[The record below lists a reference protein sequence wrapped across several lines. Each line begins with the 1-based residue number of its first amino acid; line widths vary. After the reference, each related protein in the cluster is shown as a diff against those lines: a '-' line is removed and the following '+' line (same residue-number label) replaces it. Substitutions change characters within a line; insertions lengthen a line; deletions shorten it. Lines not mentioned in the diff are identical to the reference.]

1 MHVTIPTTVTKK
13 NELNY
18 MVLYLVIPTESMDYR
33 SLLHGIFQYGEKHTY
48 KATLPNLKSVVCTS
62 SSSLARGFCIINGTA
77 FKSRWK
83 PTSGFRFLGWF
94 SQTQNKT
101 AKKNHVGKKCVDA
114 MLMPSASFLFI
125 WGN

>member
-13 NELNY
+13 NELTY

-33 SLLHGIFQYGEKHTY
+33 SLLQDNFQYGEKHTY
-48 KATLPNLKSVVCTS
+48 KATLPNLKSVAS
-62 SSSLARGFCIINGTA
+62 SMGPP

-83 PTSGFRFLGWF
+83 PTSGFHFLGWF

-101 AKKNHVGKKCVDA
+101 AKEIHVGKIYVDA
-114 MLMPSASFLFI
+114 MLMPSSASFLFI
-125 WGN
+125 LGN